1 MKIVRIAKSRLIL
14 KNNMTIIYI
23 FLIIITIGIIEIIKK
38 LSAIRSDCIS
48 MYNQIVDIK
57 NESKK
62 APPELE
68 DYHQ

>member
-1 MKIVRIAKSRLIL
+1 
-14 KNNMTIIYI
+14 MTIIYI

-38 LSAIRSDCIS
+38 LSVIRDDCIS
-48 MYNQIVDIK
+48 MYNQIADIK

-62 APPELE
+62 VPPELE

>member
-1 MKIVRIAKSRLIL
+1 
-14 KNNMTIIYI
+14 MTIIYI

-68 DYHQ
+68 DCHQ